1 VSGYAADEEASG
13 FFVQSDWSAEKAREQ
28 GRQGTDRHES
38 TTIFDQKLPAEIG
51 VAALHFRASFSCLKF
66 SFDAV
71 VAQAPARSVNLGAYL
86 AKRVEQFEKAD
97 VIAAIVLDERQRVIG
112 GHGIDRE
119 MFFGRGGREKEGCGK
134 DKSETSPPLPQRAR
148 QEWGTR

>member
-1 VSGYAADEEASG
+1 MSRDATDKEAVG
-13 FFVQSDWSAEKAREQ
+13 LLVQRDGASEKTREQ
-28 GRQGTDRHES
+28 RIERDDGDEAP
-38 TTIFDQKLPAEIG
+38 TIFDEEFSAEIG

-112 GHGIDRE
+112 GDGIDRE